1 MPIIMKV
8 ECAGIKDVEELLK
21 KIESIEQEE
30 KVRIIALDEHVLSGE
45 DQIKAAIM
53 HAERNF
59 SKGKNVARDF
69 KTEVMR
75 YIACERQIKDAIK
88 KAGIKKGAKSFVLV
102 LLGLADSAREEKILN
117 ALGLKKSG
125 FIKEKRD
132 KVDEA
137 LESMALLEL

>member
-1 MPIIMKV
+1 MKTLRV
-8 ECAGIKDVEELLK
+8 ESEGIDDLHGFLK
-21 KIESIEQEE
+21 SIERLEGE
-30 KVRIIALDEHVLSGE
+30 GVSVLALDERVVFGE
-45 DQIKAAIM
+45 DQIRAAIM

-75 YIACERQIKDAIK
+75 YAACERQISDAIG
-88 KAGIKKGAKSFVLV
+88 KAGIKKGTKSFVLV
-102 LLGLADSAREEKILN
+102 LINQTYEEKVLKT
-117 ALGLKKSG
+117 LGLKKSG
-125 FIKEKRD
+125 FISEKRD